1 VRLIRLLAAAV
12 GALPPHPSPLYR
24 IYEHPSRGAMLVA
37 FDQMSSLA
45 SVGKVMFL
53 GCTVVSTMTRE
64 RSAGFIARSPS
75 QPPSFSVTALAAV
88 PRPSACARRLSRSAT
103 SRLCRAR
110 GRPRGRAWR
119 AAVGDQDQHR
129 NQSSTART
137 HRPAAVILTRI
148 PGRRNGPAT
157 SVVVTANPRVA
168 VRRPCVAWI
177 VIIAV
182 DAVSEA

>member
-1 VRLIRLLAAAV
+1 MVTAV

-24 IYEHPSRGAMLVA
+24 ICEHPPRGAMLVA

-45 SVGKVMFL
+45 SNQEGDVL
-53 GCTVVSTMTRE
+53 GLHGGIDDARE
-64 RSAGFIARSPS
+64 RSAGFIAGSPS

-88 PRPSACARRLSRSAT
+88 PRASACARRLSRSAT

-110 GRPRGRAWR
+110 GRPHGRAWR

-137 HRPAAVILTRI
+137 YRPAAVILARI

-157 SVVVTANPRVA
+157 SVVVTANPPVA
-168 VRRPCVAWI
+168 VRCPRVAWVAI
-177 VIIAV
+177 RAV
-182 DAVSEA
+182 GAVSEA

>member
-1 VRLIRLLAAAV
+1 MVTAV
-12 GALPPHPSPLYR
+12 GALPPHPLPLYR

-64 RSAGFIARSPS
+64 RSAGFIAPVR
-75 QPPSFSVTALAAV
+75 VATAKLSCN
-88 PRPSACARRLSRSAT
+88 SAYSRS
-103 SRLCRAR
+103 SPIRLRHTLIEERDQPSMPSAR
-110 GRPRGRAWR
+110 GRPHGRAWR

-137 HRPAAVILTRI
+137 YRPAAVILTRI

-168 VRRPCVAWI
+168 VRRPRVAWV